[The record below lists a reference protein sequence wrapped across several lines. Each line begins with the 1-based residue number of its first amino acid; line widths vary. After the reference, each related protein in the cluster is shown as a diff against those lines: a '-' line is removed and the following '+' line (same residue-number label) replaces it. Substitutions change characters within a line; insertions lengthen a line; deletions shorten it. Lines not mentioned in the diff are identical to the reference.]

1 MKFQGPSRSL
11 SPPWGRQFSDM
22 VNSGQIWQAVAVCDH
37 LRSKPEPLRRFERR
51 DDQVSAGGKR
61 CGQHVIVIGIAGS
74 DVRRSPSR

>member
-1 MKFQGPSRSL
+1 
-11 SPPWGRQFSDM
+11 M

-51 DDQVSAGGKR
+51 DDRDTFVASQRQQIASIARCDQVGAGGKR